1 MTFCLLERILE
12 ITFYR
17 APVNQGVLPP
27 DKLIRSHRPHWG
39 DCTSGIKRLTGLR
52 QISLASHIFR
62 VWFSG
67 FQNQLSISIIPFRP
81 TQIIVLAVRK
91 AQKNDCIVVKVFF
104 WKGNCL
110 VCWFFSKFG
119 PQSQN
124 ISKWHKANSLLS
136 CTVHVWVFS
145 KLETHG
151 PKYPLRILI

>member
-27 DKLIRSHRPHWG
+27 DNLIHSHRPHWG

-52 QISLASHIFR
+52 RISLDSHIFR

-91 AQKNDCIVVKVFF
+91 AQKNDCIVAKVFF
-104 WKGNCL
+104 GKVIALFVGSAPNL
-110 VCWFFSKFG
+110 AHKVKIY
-119 PQSQN
+119 QN
-124 ISKWHKANSLLS
+124 DIKQ
-136 CTVHVWVFS
+136 
-145 KLETHG
+145 THC
-151 PKYPLRILI
+151 